1 MKYIKKIPLA
11 DKALSNELISEGWTK
26 LKEPSNLI
34 LSILLSVPF
43 MYINAFISIVIASY
57 LYPPLKELL
66 NSEKAP
72 SLSITINLF
81 SLIYVAIIFV
91 FMTVHEFLHACFI
104 PNGLKSEKT
113 YWGINGLFGFVF
125 TTEKIK
131 KGRFLII
138 SIMPFILLSVILPF
152 ILNILGL
159 LNGCIIVLC
168 LLNAMGSC
176 VDCLNMCLI
185 AIQVPNGSQIMNN
198 GFETY
203 FK

>member
-1 MKYIKKIPLA
+1 MKYIKKIPIA
-11 DKALSNELISEGWTK
+11 DKALGNELISEGWKK

-34 LSILLSVPF
+34 ISILLSVPF
-43 MYINAFISIVIASY
+43 MFINAFIFIVIASY

-66 NSEKAP
+66 NNEQPP
-72 SLSITINLF
+72 SLSITINIF
-81 SLIYVAIIFV
+81 SLIYVAIIFA

-104 PNGLKSEKT
+104 PNGLKSDKT

-152 ILNILGL
+152 ILNIFGL
-159 LNGCIIVLC
+159 LNGFIIVLC

-185 AIQVPNGSQIMNN
+185 AIQVPNGSHIMNN

>member
-1 MKYIKKIPLA
+1 MKYIKKIPLV
-11 DKALSNELISEGWTK
+11 DKALCNELISKGWKK
-26 LKEPSNLI
+26 LKEPSNLFM
-34 LSILLSVPF
+34 SILLSVPF
-43 MYINAFISIVIASY
+43 MFINAGIFIVIVSY

-66 NSEKAP
+66 NSAQAP
-72 SLSITINLF
+72 NFSITINLF
-81 SLIYVAIIFV
+81 SLIYVSIIFL
-91 FMTVHEFLHACFI
+91 FMSLHEFIHAWFI
-104 PNGLKSEKT
+104 PNGLKSDKT

-152 ILNILGL
+152 LLNILGL
-159 LNGCIIVLC
+159 LNGYIIALC
-168 LLNAMGSC
+168 LMNAMGSC

-185 AIQVPNGSQIMNN
+185 AIQVPNGSYIMNN
-198 GFETY
+198 GLETY